1 MTVFELSTPL
11 PCSADDLFAYHARR
25 GALSR
30 LSPPF
35 EKSRNAQEIDAL
47 VDGAVATLEL
57 DTPIGW
63 RAWKA
68 VHSDVRPGRGFV
80 DKQAAGPFK
89 AWKHEHIFEP
99 ASDGAGCVLTDR
111 ITYEPPLGGGAIV
124 ARKLA
129 RVFAWRHATTRMD
142 IDLMRALPSR
152 PLTVAITGASGLI
165 GRELASLLRVAGHNV
180 VPLVRGKSWIVET
193 GAVRVPEDTKL
204 DVLVHLAGEPIADG
218 RLDEAHR
225 ARVRASRVDVTSNL
239 ARKLSAPVFISASAV
254 GYYGDRGDEVL
265 DESKPKGDGF
275 LAQLCADWEK
285 AAHEA
290 RGRVV
295 TARIG
300 VVLSPAG
307 GALSQM
313 LPPFRAGLGAT
324 LGAGTQWMPL
334 LSVDEVAAAI
344 FRAIVDTR
352 VSGAMNAVGLE
363 PMTNKDFTKLLGRVL
378 SRPAVAR
385 VPKVAA
391 SVLFG
396 KGVAEEALYVSQR
409 AVPAKLQ
416 ALGHTFRHT
425 TTEAAL
431 RHVLGAHVAAS

>member
-1 MTVFELSTPL
+1 MTLFERSTTIA
-11 PCSADDLFAYHARR
+11 CSADALFAYHARR

-35 EKSRNAQEIDAL
+35 EKSRNAQEVDSL
-47 VDGAVATLEL
+47 VDGAMATIEV
-57 DTPIGW
+57 DTPLGW
-63 RAWKA
+63 RNWKA
-68 VHSDVRPGRGFV
+68 KHSDVRPGRGFV
-80 DKQAAGPFK
+80 DTQAEGPFK
-89 AWKHEHIFEP
+89 SWKHEHIFTP
-99 ASDGAGCVLTDR
+99 IDDASCTLTDR
-111 ITYEPPLGGGAIV
+111 ITYEPPLGGGPIV
-124 ARKLA
+124 ATRLK

-142 IDLMRALPSR
+142 MALLRSLPSQ

-180 VPLVRGKSWIVET
+180 IALVRGKTWIIDT
-193 GAVRVPEDTKL
+193 GEVRLPDRDMKV

-225 ARVRASRVDVTSNL
+225 IRVRASRVDVTRSL
-239 ARKLSAPVFISASAV
+239 ARKMNAAAFVSASAV
-254 GYYGDRGDEVL
+254 GYYGDRGDELL
-265 DESKPKGDGF
+265 DESKTKGAGF
-275 LAQLCADWEK
+275 LADLCADWES

-290 RGRVV
+290 RGRVA
-295 TARIG
+295 TMRIG

-307 GALSQM
+307 GALAQM

-334 LSVDEVAAAI
+334 LSVDDVAAAI
-344 FRAIVDTR
+344 YRAVVDTR
-352 VSGAMNAVGLE
+352 VTGAVNAVGPE
-363 PMTNKDFTKLLGRVL
+363 PLTNRDFTKLLGRVL

-396 KGVAEEALYVSQR
+396 KGIAEEALYVSQR

-416 ALGHTFRHT
+416 ALGHTFRHA
-425 TTEAAL
+425 TTEEAL
-431 RHVLGAHVAAS
+431 RHVLGR